1 MSSVRWPLTLTTPH
15 KVKASGILNL
25 SRTLDEV
32 DDLLIVIFA
41 MVMARPNIR
50 LARLRARRKQA
61 VWSPALTSAVA
72 ATHTASFSK
81 SNKIA
86 AYLASK
92 ITSTLTVRP
101 IVYFFI

>member
-1 MSSVRWPLTLTTPH
+1 
-15 KVKASGILNL
+15 
-25 SRTLDEV
+25 
-32 DDLLIVIFA
+32 